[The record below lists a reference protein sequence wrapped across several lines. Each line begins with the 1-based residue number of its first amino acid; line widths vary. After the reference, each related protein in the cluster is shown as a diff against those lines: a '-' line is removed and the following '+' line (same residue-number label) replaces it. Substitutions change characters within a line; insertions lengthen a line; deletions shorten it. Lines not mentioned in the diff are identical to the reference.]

1 MGRLGPKAGNRLP
14 SAGGSGAPGAP
25 AQGHPPGSYAGRQAQ
40 EHGSSRVAVV
50 RRGRMHL
57 LGAKLG
63 KGSRLYPEA
72 GGWPGSP

>member
-25 AQGHPPGSYAGRQAQ
+25 AQGRPPGSYTSCQAQ
-40 EHGSSRVAVV
+40 EHRSSRVAMV
-50 RRGRMHL
+50 RSGWMYL
-57 LGAKLG
+57 LGVKLG
-63 KGSRLYPEA
+63 KGRRLYPAA